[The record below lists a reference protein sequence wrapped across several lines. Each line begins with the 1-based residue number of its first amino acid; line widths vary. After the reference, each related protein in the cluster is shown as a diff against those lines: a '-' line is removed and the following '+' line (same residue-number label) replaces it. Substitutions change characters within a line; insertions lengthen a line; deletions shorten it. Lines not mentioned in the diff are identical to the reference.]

1 MDALSLPVAFLV
13 MLAHIPLLFRGCSFT
28 SRRPD
33 LRVLPFFAITRYGVK
48 RVTEVA
54 HVLLICGGRVLPGTS
69 SQAP

>member
-1 MDALSLPVAFLV
+1 MIEQRTFGRSITSRRPAGDALALPN
-13 MLAHIPLLFRGCSFT
+13 
-28 SRRPD
+28 RPD

-54 HVLLICGGRVLPGTS
+54 RTLLICGGRVLPGTS